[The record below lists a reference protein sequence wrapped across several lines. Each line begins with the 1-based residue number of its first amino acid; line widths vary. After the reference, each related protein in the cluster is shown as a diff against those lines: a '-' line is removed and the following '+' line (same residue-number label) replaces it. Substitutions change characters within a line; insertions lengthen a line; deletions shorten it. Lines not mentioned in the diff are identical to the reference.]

1 MALRTPEFWYQGRGV
16 LPILL
21 GPLGSAYGI
30 AGRLRRKM
38 TTPAAC
44 GVPVIC
50 VGNVVAG
57 GAGKTPTALHVA
69 ERCQRAGIDVHFL
82 SRGYGGRE
90 KGPLRV
96 DPETHTAADV
106 GDEPLL
112 LAGAAPA
119 WISADRL
126 AGARAAAEAGARL
139 IVMDDGFQNPALAKD
154 LSIIAIDGD
163 AGFGNGRMI
172 PAGPLREPPA
182 AALARAQAV
191 VIIGRDSFGISGRL
205 RESTGGRVE
214 VMLGRLQPGPEI
226 ERLKARPL
234 LAFAGIARPE
244 KFFNTLRDSGCEL
257 TAARPFADHHPF
269 SRGEIADLRGQ
280 AGDLDAALV
289 TTAKDFVRLHR
300 EDRND
305 VQVLTVRLALEDQA
319 ALDRLLEP
327 VLAQAGAG

>member
-1 MALRTPEFWYQGRGV
+1 MAFRTPEFWYQSRGV
-16 LPILL
+16 LPLLL

-30 AGRLRRKM
+30 AGRLRRNLA
-38 TTPAAC
+38 TPAAC

-69 ERCQRAGIDVHFL
+69 ERCQQAGIDVHFL
-82 SRGYGGRE
+82 SRGHGGRE

-126 AGARAAAEAGARL
+126 AGAHAAAEAGARL

-172 PAGPLREPPA
+172 PAGPLRELPA
-182 AALARAQAV
+182 AALMRAQAV
-191 VIIGRDSFGISGRL
+191 VIIGRDPSGMCGRL
-205 RESTGGRVE
+205 RKSTGGRVA
-214 VMLGRLQPGPEI
+214 VMPGRLQPGPEI
-226 ERLKARPL
+226 EQLKARPL
-234 LAFAGIARPE
+234 LAFAGIARPA
-244 KFFNTLRDSGCEL
+244 KFFNTLLDSGCEL
-257 TAARPFADHHPF
+257 TAARPYPDHHPF
-269 SRGEIADLRGQ
+269 SRGEIADLRRQ

-289 TTAKDFVRLHR
+289 TTAKDFVRLHP
-300 EDRND
+300 EDRD
-305 VQVLTVRLALEDQA
+305 GVQVLTVGLALEDEA
-319 ALDRLLEP
+319 PLDRLLEP